1 MLFQVLRTLIA
12 SVTVIH
18 RKYLYLGPLI
28 IRHFRLF
35 LLGLN
40 NIQNNRNSIF
50 VCFSDQTN
58 MCIRSKRFDDSKLL
72 VGCFWILKHWQ
83 RAACPN
89 LHVIFGWLI
98 KINFWNV
105 LRARSVFSLGFGVRI
120 IHLLW
125 LMSRRLAEVISTST
139 LTHRVHIA
147 ALTLID
153 CLVWRLLS
161 HNFVVLV
168 LVSALSWFNSF
179 LVVGI
184 QRFLLIDSH
193 IIDCLAILIGC
204 VVQRVGCFVYNGV
217 SASHLVSAV
226 SAWLSVAWSLRTLKV
241 VHFQLWGAVLG
252 SGEIGVGRLPIEVV
266 GIIGI
271 LGAYVGC
278 FAHLNGIIGLYLTF
292 TADHVLLL
300 QILRLSNFILTS
312 FLLFHQS
319 CWIWRNITVVLT
331 SSWDSRTAWSWL
343 YLRHL
348 MDRSRWIYLQAIGTM
363 IQIHGWTII
372 RLYVLLIYRI
382 LRYNLPILKNSVMT
396 VLPI

>member
-1 MLFQVLRTLIA
+1 MLFQILRTLIA
-12 SVTVIH
+12 SVPVID

-28 IRHFRLF
+28 IRHFRL
-35 LLGLN
+35 LLLRLN

-50 VCFSDQTN
+50 ICFSDQTN
-58 MCIRSKRFDDSKLL
+58 MCIRSKRFDDSELL
-72 VGCFWILKHWQ
+72 VGRFWILKHWQ
-83 RAACPN
+83 RAAGAY

-98 KINFWNV
+98 KINSGNV
-105 LRARSVFSLGFGVRI
+105 LRARSVFGLGFRVRL

-125 LMSRRLAEVISTST
+125 LMSGWLAKVISAST
-139 LTHRVHIA
+139 LAHRVHVA

-153 CLVWRLLS
+153 RLVWWLLS
-161 HNFVVLV
+161 HDFVVLV

-193 IIDCLAILIGC
+193 IIDCLAILIRC
-204 VVQRVGCFVYNGV
+204 VVQRVCSFIYNGV
-217 SASHLVSAV
+217 SASHLVSTV
-226 SAWLSVAWSLRTLKV
+226 STWLPVAWRLRTLKA

-252 SGEIGVGRLPIEVV
+252 STEIGVGRLPIEGI
-266 GIIGI
+266 GIICV
-271 LGAYVGC
+271 LSTHVGC
-278 FAHLNGIIGLYLTF
+278 FTHLNAIIWLYLTF
-292 TADHVLLL
+292 TADHILLF

-319 CWIWRNITVVLT
+319 CRIWRNITVVLT

-348 MDRSRWIYLQAIGTM
+348 MDRPRWIYLQGIGAM
-363 IQIHGWTII
+363 IQINWWTII
-372 RLYVLLIYRI
+372 WLYVLLIYRI
-382 LRYNLPILKNSVMT
+382 LWYDLPILKDRVVT